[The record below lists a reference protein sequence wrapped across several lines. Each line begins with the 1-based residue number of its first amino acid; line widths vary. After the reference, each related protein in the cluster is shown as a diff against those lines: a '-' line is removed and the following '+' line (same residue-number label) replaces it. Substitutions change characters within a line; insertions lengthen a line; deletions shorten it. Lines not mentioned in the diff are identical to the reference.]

1 MIQLSPQD
9 VANLAPRAAQVFH
22 HSARASVLPD
32 GRIRI
37 AILEQLISIATDPEP
52 EERKHAKLVGVV
64 VLEATELQEA
74 AVGGVIALIQ
84 GKIFHEMTRNSPRGE
99 GKTSADPHP
108 TVSGAIPGSASAGDR
123 GAELSGL
130 GDGGPGAAMVE
141 GALPVGSVPIESKP
155 LRADAMGA
163 QQPPVSED
171 AGATPP
177 ADGAGANAESMT
189 DASPGANGGEGSA
202 AQ

>member
-37 AILEQLISIATDPEP
+37 AILEQVISCFTDPETD
-52 EERKHAKLVGVV
+52 ERKHAKLVGVV

-84 GKIFHEMTRNSPRGE
+84 GKIFHEMTRNLPRGE
-99 GKTSADPHP
+99 GKTSADPYP
-108 TVSGAIPGSASAGDR
+108 TVGGAIPGSASAGDR
-123 GAELSGL
+123 SPELSGL
-130 GDGGPGAAMVE
+130 GDGGPGPAVVE
-141 GALPVGSVPIESKP
+141 GALPVGSMPVESEP
-155 LRADAMGA
+155 LRTDDVGT
-163 QQPPVSED
+163 QQPPVSGD

-177 ADGAGANAESMT
+177 ADGAGADAESMT
-189 DASPGANGGEGSA
+189 DASPGANGSEGSA